1 MLFSLVAIGLL
12 MVSTFRYRSFKQI
25 DLRRRWSYR
34 EILPVAAVILVAALN
49 HKAFFLAVAVVYTL
63 SAPLGWVW
71 GRLRSRG
78 ASPSD
83 EAAVGAGDPGGGP
96 GGEGR

>member
-1 MLFSLVAIGLL
+1 
-12 MVSTFRYRSFKQI
+12 
-25 DLRRRWSYR
+25 
-34 EILPVAAVILVAALN
+34 
-49 HKAFFLAVAVVYTL
+49 VVYTL